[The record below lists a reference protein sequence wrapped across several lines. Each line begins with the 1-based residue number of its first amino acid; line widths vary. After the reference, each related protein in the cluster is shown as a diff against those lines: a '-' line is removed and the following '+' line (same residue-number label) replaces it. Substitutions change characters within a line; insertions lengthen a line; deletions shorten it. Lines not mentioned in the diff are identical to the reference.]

1 MKNKITKRGV
11 FAVSAK
17 TIDERKPEVVALMQ
31 RYGMNVNVNDS
42 KEKIDMAF
50 LSLLPRS
57 RSFRQDFAKIAT
69 PVAENV
75 HSRVSKRLGD
85 LTKANYKNYG
95 GDDFFNI
102 FGLEKKDPMADVMN
116 IPSKGIR
123 TSSNSA
129 FSFQSP
135 DGNTGVAGGLNAK
148 RAKEKSGFGSWLTDV
163 FDKDTTQNIINTGL
177 GIYAYQKT
185 GGTQGAPN
193 PLNQGRADVAQGNAG
208 TTGGNEPSSG
218 GLGTGGIVAISLG
231 AIALVGFGIYYA
243 TKK

>member
-1 MKNKITKRGV
+1 MKNKITKRGL

-17 TIDERKPEVVALMQ
+17 TIDERKPEVVALMK

-42 KEKIDMAF
+42 KDKIDMAF

-57 RSFRQDFAKIAT
+57 RSFRQDFAQLAT
-69 PVAENV
+69 PVAEKI
-75 HSRVSKRLGD
+75 HSK
-85 LTKANYKNYG
+85 YKNYV

-102 FGLEKKDPMADVMN
+102 FGLEKKNPMADVMN
-116 IPSKGIR
+116 IPSKGIS
-123 TSSNSA
+123 TMPA
-129 FSFQSP
+129 P
-135 DGNTGVAGGLNAK
+135 IGGGVAGGVLAK
-148 RAKEKSGFGSWLTDV
+148 DSKAKSGFGSWISDV

-185 GGTQGAPN
+185 GGTQGSN
-193 PLNQGRADVAQGNAG
+193 PIQQGRTDIQTGTGTGTGSGND
-208 TTGGNEPSSG
+208 TTSG

>member
-57 RSFRQDFAKIAT
+57 RSFRQDFAQLAT
-69 PVAENV
+69 PVAEKI
-75 HSRVSKRLGD
+75 HSK
-85 LTKANYKNYG
+85 YKNYV

-102 FGLEKKDPMADVMN
+102 FGLEKKNPMADVMN
-116 IPSKGIR
+116 IPSKGIG
-123 TSSNSA
+123 TMPA
-129 FSFQSP
+129 P
-135 DGNTGVAGGLNAK
+135 IGGGVAGGVLAK
-148 RAKEKSGFGSWLTDV
+148 DSKAKSGFGSWLSDV

-185 GGTQGAPN
+185 GGTQGTPN
-193 PLNQGRADVAQGNAG
+193 PLQQGRSDVAQGNAG
-208 TTGGNEPSSG
+208 TTGGNEPSKG

>member
-69 PVAENV
+69 PVAEKI
-75 HSRVSKRLGD
+75 HSK
-85 LTKANYKNYG
+85 YKNYV

-102 FGLEKKDPMADVMN
+102 FGLEKKNPMADVMN
-116 IPSKGIR
+116 IPSKGIG
-123 TSSNSA
+123 TMPA
-129 FSFQSP
+129 P
-135 DGNTGVAGGLNAK
+135 IGGGVAGGVLAK
-148 RAKEKSGFGSWLTDV
+148 DSKAKSGFGSWLSDV

-185 GGTQGAPN
+185 GGTQGTPN
-193 PLNQGRADVAQGNAG
+193 PLQQGRSDVAQGNAG
-208 TTGGNEPSSG
+208 TTGGNEPSKG

-231 AIALVGFGIYYA
+231 AIVLVGFGIYYA

>member
-1 MKNKITKRGV
+1 
-11 FAVSAK
+11 
-17 TIDERKPEVVALMQ
+17 MQ

-57 RSFRQDFAKIAT
+57 RSFRQDFAQLAT
-69 PVAENV
+69 PVAEKI
-75 HSRVSKRLGD
+75 HSK
-85 LTKANYKNYG
+85 YKNYVG
-95 GDDFFNI
+95 EDFFNI
-102 FGLEKKDPMADVMN
+102 FGLEKKNPMADVMN
-116 IPSKGIR
+116 IPSKGIG
-123 TSSNSA
+123 TMPA
-129 FSFQSP
+129 P
-135 DGNTGVAGGLNAK
+135 IGGGVAGGVLAK
-148 RAKEKSGFGSWLTDV
+148 DSKAKSGFGSWISDV

-185 GGTQGAPN
+185 GGTQGTN
-193 PLNQGRADVAQGNAG
+193 PLQQGRTDVQQNVGTGSGSGND
-208 TTGGNEPSSG
+208 TTSS

>member
-57 RSFRQDFAKIAT
+57 RSFRQDFAQLAT

-85 LTKANYKNYG
+85 LAKANYKNYV

-116 IPSKGIR
+116 IPSKGIGSSTTIAAPR
-123 TSSNSA
+123 TPAQSKKA
-129 FSFQSP
+129 FG
-135 DGNTGVAGGLNAK
+135 DT
-148 RAKEKSGFGSWLTDV
+148 GFGSWISDV

-177 GIYAYQKT
+177 GIYAYKKT
-185 GGTQGAPN
+185 GGTQGTLN
-193 PLNQGRADVAQGNAG
+193 PLQQGRSDVAQGNAG
-208 TTGGNEPSSG
+208 TTGGNEPSSS

>member
-1 MKNKITKRGV
+1 MKNKITKRGL

-17 TIDERKPEVVALMQ
+17 TIDERKPEVVALMK
-31 RYGMNVNVNDS
+31 RYGMNVNENDS
-42 KEKIDMAF
+42 KDKIDMAF

-57 RSFRQDFAKIAT
+57 RSFRQDFAQLAT
-69 PVAENV
+69 PVAEKI
-75 HSRVSKRLGD
+75 HSK
-85 LTKANYKNYG
+85 YKNYV

-102 FGLEKKDPMADVMN
+102 FGLEKKNPMADVMN
-116 IPSKGIR
+116 IPSKGIG
-123 TSSNSA
+123 TSSTTSE
-129 FSFQSP
+129 QLGKVMT
-135 DGNTGVAGGLNAK
+135 GNTGVANPK
-148 RAKEKSGFGSWLTDV
+148 TKSGFGSWISDV

-185 GGTQGAPN
+185 GGTQGTN
-193 PLNQGRADVAQGNAG
+193 PLQQGRTDVQTGAG
-208 TTGGNEPSSG
+208 TGSGSGNDTTSS

>member
-11 FAVSAK
+11 FAISAK

-116 IPSKGIR
+116 IPSKGIG
-123 TSSNSA
+123 TMPA
-129 FSFQSP
+129 P
-135 DGNTGVAGGLNAK
+135 IGGGVAGGVLAK
-148 RAKEKSGFGSWLTDV
+148 DSKAKSGFGSWLSDV

-185 GGTQGAPN
+185 GGTQGTPN
-193 PLNQGRADVAQGNAG
+193 PLQQGRSDVAQGNAG

>member
-1 MKNKITKRGV
+1 MKNKITKRGL

-17 TIDERKPEVVALMQ
+17 TIDERKPEVVALMK
-31 RYGMNVNVNDS
+31 RYGMNVNENDS
-42 KEKIDMAF
+42 KDKIDMAF

-57 RSFRQDFAKIAT
+57 RSFRQDFAQLAT
-69 PVAENV
+69 PVAEKI
-75 HSRVSKRLGD
+75 HSK
-85 LTKANYKNYG
+85 YKNYV

-102 FGLEKKDPMADVMN
+102 FGLEKIFGGKKDNSAYDIMA
-116 IPSKGIR
+116 IPSKGIS
-123 TSSNSA
+123 TSSNMP
-129 FSFQSP
+129 QP
-135 DGNTGVAGGLNAK
+135 IGGGVAGAIDAK
-148 RAKEKSGFGSWLTDV
+148 AKAKSGFGSWISDV

-185 GGTQGAPN
+185 GGTQGSN
-193 PLNQGRADVAQGNAG
+193 PLQQGRTDVQTGAG
-208 TTGGNEPSSG
+208 TGTGTGSGNDNTSG

>member
-57 RSFRQDFAKIAT
+57 RSFRQDFAQLAT
-69 PVAENV
+69 PVAEKI
-75 HSRVSKRLGD
+75 HSK
-85 LTKANYKNYG
+85 YKNYV

-102 FGLEKKDPMADVMN
+102 FGLEKKNPMADVMN
-116 IPSKGIR
+116 IPSKGIG
-123 TSSNSA
+123 TMPA
-129 FSFQSP
+129 P
-135 DGNTGVAGGLNAK
+135 IGGGVAGGVLAK
-148 RAKEKSGFGSWLTDV
+148 DSKAKSGFGSWISDV

-185 GGTQGAPN
+185 GGTQGTN
-193 PLNQGRADVAQGNAG
+193 PLQQGRTDVQQNVGTGSGSGND
-208 TTGGNEPSSG
+208 TTSS

>member
-1 MKNKITKRGV
+1 MKNKITKRGL

-17 TIDERKPEVVALMQ
+17 TIDERKPEVVALMK
-31 RYGMNVNVNDS
+31 RYGMNVNENDS
-42 KEKIDMAF
+42 KDKIDMAF

-57 RSFRQDFAKIAT
+57 RSFRQDFAQLAT
-69 PVAENV
+69 PVAEKI
-75 HSRVSKRLGD
+75 HSK
-85 LTKANYKNYG
+85 YKNYV

-102 FGLEKKDPMADVMN
+102 FGLEKIFGGKKDNSAYDIMA
-116 IPSKGIR
+116 IPSKGIS
-123 TSSNSA
+123 TSSTASE
-129 FSFQSP
+129 QLGKVMT
-135 DGNTGVAGGLNAK
+135 GNTGVANPKA
-148 RAKEKSGFGSWLTDV
+148 KSGFGSWISDV

-185 GGTQGAPN
+185 GGTQGSN
-193 PLNQGRADVAQGNAG
+193 PLQQGRTDVQTVAG
-208 TTGGNEPSSG
+208 TGTGTGSGNDNTSG

>member
-1 MKNKITKRGV
+1 MKNKITKRGL

-17 TIDERKPEVVALMQ
+17 TIDERKPEVVALMK

-42 KEKIDMAF
+42 KDKIDMAF

-57 RSFRQDFAKIAT
+57 RSFRQDFAQLAT
-69 PVAENV
+69 PVAEKI
-75 HSRVSKRLGD
+75 HSK
-85 LTKANYKNYG
+85 YKNYVG
-95 GDDFFNI
+95 EDFFNI
-102 FGLEKKDPMADVMN
+102 FGLEKIFGKEKDNSAYDIMA
-116 IPSKGIR
+116 IPSKGIS
-123 TSSNSA
+123 TSSNMP
-129 FSFQSP
+129 QP
-135 DGNTGVAGGLNAK
+135 IGGGVAGAIDAK
-148 RAKEKSGFGSWLTDV
+148 AKAKSGFGSWISDV

-193 PLNQGRADVAQGNAG
+193 PLQQGRADVQTG
-208 TTGGNEPSSG
+208 TGSGSSNESSTVG
-218 GLGTGGIVAISLG
+218 GLGTGGIIAISLG

>member
-31 RYGMNVNVNDS
+31 RYGMNVNVNDN

-57 RSFRQDFAKIAT
+57 RSFRQDFAQLAT
-69 PVAENV
+69 PVAEKI
-75 HSRVSKRLGD
+75 HSK
-85 LTKANYKNYG
+85 YKNYV

-102 FGLEKKDPMADVMN
+102 FGLEKKNPMADVMN
-116 IPSKGIR
+116 IPSKGIG
-123 TSSNSA
+123 TMPA
-129 FSFQSP
+129 P
-135 DGNTGVAGGLNAK
+135 IGGGVAGGVLAK
-148 RAKEKSGFGSWLTDV
+148 DSKAKSGFGSWLSDV

-185 GGTQGAPN
+185 GGTQGTPN
-193 PLNQGRADVAQGNAG
+193 PLQQGRSDVAQGNAG
-208 TTGGNEPSSG
+208 TTGGNEPSKG

-243 TKK
+243 TKN

>member
-69 PVAENV
+69 PVAEKIQSQYQNAT
-75 HSRVSKRLGD
+75 GE
-85 LTKANYKNYG
+85 TY
-95 GDDFFNI
+95 FNI
-102 FGLEKKDPMADVMN
+102 FGLEKKNPVDDVMN
-116 IPSKGIR
+116 IKPKGIG

-129 FSFQSP
+129 FSFQTP

-193 PLNQGRADVAQGNAG
+193 PLNQGRADVQGQTPAPPADG
-208 TTGGNEPSSG
+208 QGSSS
-218 GLGTGGIVAISLG
+218 GLGTGGIVAISFG
-231 AIALVGFGIYYA
+231 ALALVGLAIYYA
-243 TKK
+243 TKN

>member
-1 MKNKITKRGV
+1 MKNKITKRGL

-17 TIDERKPEVVALMQ
+17 TIDERKPEVVALMK

-42 KEKIDMAF
+42 KDKIDMAF

-57 RSFRQDFAKIAT
+57 RSFRQDFAQLAT
-69 PVAENV
+69 PVAEKI
-75 HSRVSKRLGD
+75 HSK
-85 LTKANYKNYG
+85 YKNYV

-102 FGLEKKDPMADVMN
+102 FGLEKKNPMADVMN
-116 IPSKGIR
+116 IPSKGIS
-123 TSSNSA
+123 TMPA
-129 FSFQSP
+129 P
-135 DGNTGVAGGLNAK
+135 IGGGVAGGVLAK
-148 RAKEKSGFGSWLTDV
+148 DSKAKSGFGSWISDV

-185 GGTQGAPN
+185 GGTQGSN
-193 PLNQGRADVAQGNAG
+193 PIQQGRTDIQTGAG
-208 TTGGNEPSSG
+208 TGTGSGNDTTSG

>member
-1 MKNKITKRGV
+1 MKNKITKRGL

-17 TIDERKPEVVALMQ
+17 TIDERKPEVVALMK
-31 RYGMNVNVNDS
+31 RYGMNVNENDS
-42 KEKIDMAF
+42 KDKIDMAF

-57 RSFRQDFAKIAT
+57 RSFRQDFAKLAT
-69 PVAENV
+69 PVAEKI
-75 HSRVSKRLGD
+75 HSK
-85 LTKANYKNYG
+85 YKNYV

-102 FGLEKKDPMADVMN
+102 FGLEKKNPMADIMN
-116 IPSKGIR
+116 IPSKGIS
-123 TSSNSA
+123 TSSTASE
-129 FSFQSP
+129 QLGKVVT
-135 DGNTGVAGGLNAK
+135 GNTGVAGTK
-148 RAKEKSGFGSWLTDV
+148 TKSAFGSWISDV

-185 GGTQGAPN
+185 GGTQGSN
-193 PLNQGRADVAQGNAG
+193 PLQQARTDVQTGAG
-208 TTGGNEPSSG
+208 ANSGSDNDNTSG

>member
-1 MKNKITKRGV
+1 MKHKITKRGV

-31 RYGMNVNVNDS
+31 RYGMNVNVSDS

-57 RSFRQDFAKIAT
+57 RAFRNDFAKLAT
-69 PVAENV
+69 PVAGKIQ
-75 HSRVSKRLGD
+75 S
-85 LTKANYKNYG
+85 AYKNYG
-95 GDDFFNI
+95 GEDFFNI
-102 FGLEKKDPMADVMN
+102 FGLEKKKPVDDVMN
-116 IPSKGIR
+116 IPSKGIG
-123 TSSNSA
+123 TSSNVP
-129 FSFQSP
+129 QP
-135 DGNTGVAGGLNAK
+135 IGGGVAGGLNAK

-185 GGTQGAPN
+185 GGTQGQPN
-193 PLNQGRADVAQGNAG
+193 PLNQGRADVQNQPL
-208 TTGGNEPSSG
+208 PSGQNQPSG
-218 GLGTGGIVAISLG
+218 STGLGTGGIVAISLG
-231 AIALVGFGIYYA
+231 ALALVGFGIYYA

>member
-1 MKNKITKRGV
+1 MKNKITKRGL

-17 TIDERKPEVVALMQ
+17 TIDERKPEVVALMK
-31 RYGMNVNVNDS
+31 RYGMNVNENDS
-42 KEKIDMAF
+42 KDKIDMAF

-57 RSFRQDFAKIAT
+57 RSFRQDFAQLAT
-69 PVAENV
+69 PVAEKI
-75 HSRVSKRLGD
+75 HSK
-85 LTKANYKNYG
+85 YKNYV

-102 FGLEKKDPMADVMN
+102 FGLEKIFGGKKDNSAYDIMA
-116 IPSKGIR
+116 IPSKGIS
-123 TSSNSA
+123 TSSTASE
-129 FSFQSP
+129 QLGKVMT
-135 DGNTGVAGGLNAK
+135 GNTGVANPKA
-148 RAKEKSGFGSWLTDV
+148 KSGFGSWISDV

-185 GGTQGAPN
+185 GGTQGSN
-193 PLNQGRADVAQGNAG
+193 PLQQGRTDVQTGAG
-208 TTGGNEPSSG
+208 TGTGSGSGNDNTSG

>member
-1 MKNKITKRGV
+1 MKNKITKRGL

-17 TIDERKPEVVALMQ
+17 TIDERKPEVVALMK
-31 RYGMNVNVNDS
+31 RYGMNVNENDS
-42 KEKIDMAF
+42 KDKIDMAF

-57 RSFRQDFAKIAT
+57 RSFRQDFAQLAT
-69 PVAENV
+69 PVAEKI
-75 HSRVSKRLGD
+75 HSK
-85 LTKANYKNYG
+85 YKNYV

-102 FGLEKKDPMADVMN
+102 FGLEKIFGGKKDNSAYDIMA
-116 IPSKGIR
+116 IPSKGIS
-123 TSSNSA
+123 TSSTASE
-129 FSFQSP
+129 QLGKVMT
-135 DGNTGVAGGLNAK
+135 GNTGVANPKA
-148 RAKEKSGFGSWLTDV
+148 KSGFGSWISDV

-185 GGTQGAPN
+185 GGTQGSN
-193 PLNQGRADVAQGNAG
+193 PLQQARTDVQTIAGAG
-208 TTGGNEPSSG
+208 TGSGSGNDNTSG

>member
-1 MKNKITKRGV
+1 MKNKITKRGL

-17 TIDERKPEVVALMQ
+17 TIDERKPEVVALMK

-42 KEKIDMAF
+42 KDKIDMAF

-57 RSFRQDFAKIAT
+57 RSFRQDFAQLAT
-69 PVAENV
+69 PVAEKI
-75 HSRVSKRLGD
+75 HSK
-85 LTKANYKNYG
+85 YKNYV

-102 FGLEKKDPMADVMN
+102 FGLEKKNPMADVMN
-116 IPSKGIR
+116 IPSKGIS
-123 TSSNSA
+123 TMPA
-129 FSFQSP
+129 P
-135 DGNTGVAGGLNAK
+135 IGGGVAGGVLAK
-148 RAKEKSGFGSWLTDV
+148 DSKAKSGFGSWISDV

-185 GGTQGAPN
+185 GGTQGAN
-193 PLNQGRADVAQGNAG
+193 PIQQGRTDIQTGAG
-208 TTGGNEPSSG
+208 TGSGNDTTSG

>member
-1 MKNKITKRGV
+1 MKNKITKRGL
-11 FAVSAK
+11 FAISAK
-17 TIDERKPEVVALMQ
+17 TIDERKPEVVALMK
-31 RYGMNVNVNDS
+31 RYGMNVDVNDS
-42 KEKIDMAF
+42 KDKIDMAF

-57 RSFRQDFAKIAT
+57 RSFRQDFAQLAT

-75 HSRVSKRLGD
+75 HSRAAKHLGD
-85 LTKANYKNYG
+85 LAKANYKNYV

-102 FGLEKKDPMADVMN
+102 FGLEKKNPMADVMN
-116 IPSKGIR
+116 IPSKGIS
-123 TSSNSA
+123 TSSTTSE
-129 FSFQSP
+129 QLGKVMT
-135 DGNTGVAGGLNAK
+135 GNTGVANPK
-148 RAKEKSGFGSWLTDV
+148 TKSGFGSWISDV

-185 GGTQGAPN
+185 GGTQGTN
-193 PLNQGRADVAQGNAG
+193 PLQQGRTDVQTG
-208 TTGGNEPSSG
+208 TGTGGGSGNDTTSS

>member
-1 MKNKITKRGV
+1 MKNKITKRGL

-17 TIDERKPEVVALMQ
+17 TIDERKPEVVALMK

-42 KEKIDMAF
+42 KDKIDMAF

-57 RSFRQDFAKIAT
+57 RSFRQDFAQLAT
-69 PVAENV
+69 PVAEKI
-75 HSRVSKRLGD
+75 HSK
-85 LTKANYKNYG
+85 YKNYV

-102 FGLEKKDPMADVMN
+102 FGLEKKNPMADVMN
-116 IPSKGIR
+116 IPSKGIS
-123 TSSNSA
+123 TMPA
-129 FSFQSP
+129 P
-135 DGNTGVAGGLNAK
+135 IGGGVAGGVLAK
-148 RAKEKSGFGSWLTDV
+148 DSKAKSGFGSWISDV

-185 GGTQGAPN
+185 GGTQGSN
-193 PLNQGRADVAQGNAG
+193 PIQQGRTDIQTGAG
-208 TTGGNEPSSG
+208 TGTGSGNDTTSS